1 MKSAFSPT
9 TLAKLAAIAGLAA
22 ALASPASAQFAK
34 PEDAI
39 KYRQSAFSLQGT
51 HFGRLAGMANG
62 RIPFD
67 AKIAADNA
75 AVLELV
81 SKLPWAAF
89 APGTDVGKTAALP
102 EIWKETAKFNA
113 GAEKMQGEVTK
124 LAAAAKGGAITL
136 DQLKAAVGATGQTCK
151 ACHDSYKE
159 K

>member
-1 MKSAFSPT
+1 MKRLLSLTSI
-9 TLAKLAAIAGLAA
+9 AAVA
-22 ALASPASAQFAK
+22 ALAATLSAPAAAQFAK

-67 AKIAADNA
+67 AKVAADNA
-75 AVLELV
+75 AVLEVV

-89 APGTDVGKTAALP
+89 GPGTDVGKTSALP
-102 EIWKETAKFNA
+102 DIWKETAKFNA
-113 GAEKMQGEVTK
+113 GAEKMQAEVSK

-136 DQLKAAVGATGQTCK
+136 DQLKAAVGATGATCK
-151 ACHDSYKE
+151 ACHDAYKE